1 MNTPKEVLKIFE
13 KYTPQV
19 DAEIKKLLASQ
30 EKLDMYKMMSY
41 FFGYTDENF
50 RKIAGY
56 GGKHFRS
63 GICLLL
69 SEFYGV
75 SSKALEAATALE
87 IFHNFTLIH
96 DDIEDCDPIRRGRPT
111 VWKIW
116 GINHGINSG
125 DAQLILANHELL
137 KSQKYFKKGSQEF
150 IEFVN
155 GKFLEVAEGQFLDFT
170 LSDSS
175 IKDSYVS
182 EAQYLKM
189 ITKKSGV
196 LVATAA
202 KMAGMIAGKSTKEC
216 EALWDYGLN
225 LGLAYQLNDDL
236 VSIWGN
242 IEDTGKVEEKDI
254 EERKKT
260 LPIIYAFSELTGS
273 TKKLFADIYDQKD
286 NLTHDEISQI
296 KNLLSEKAA
305 HEYVWKRIQT
315 YLKKSS
321 TAIEKLS
328 LTKKQKVLLS
338 NINRALIPDT
348 KMWDA

>member
-50 RKIAGY
+50 RKITSY

-69 SEFYGV
+69 SEFYGA

-125 DAQLILANHELL
+125 DAQLILANQELL
-137 KSQKYFKKGSQEF
+137 KNQKYFKKGSQKF

-155 GKFLEVAEGQFLDFT
+155 GKFLEVTEGQFLDFT

-175 IKDSYVS
+175 IKDPYVS
-182 EAQYLKM
+182 ETQYLKM

-202 KMAGMIAGKSTKEC
+202 KMAGMLAGKSAAEC

-348 KMWDA
+348 EMWDA